1 MFFLSLFQRK
11 QNMKIP
17 KLKSISALLL
27 LSTQLLLSSCQHTP
41 EKNITVIGFIDYVED
56 ATLAQART
64 GFYDALK
71 QAGYNEDSNTL
82 KIIYRNVQGDQAVLL
97 QAVDY
102 IISQQPV
109 FIATNT
115 TLSTINT
122 VQRNKEIPVFMMVA
136 PRPDIAGLTNKAG
149 ENPPN
154 LFGVYETLEYIDT
167 SAALIQQLFPSAK
180 KVGTIYS
187 ASESQSIDALNRL
200 KASCEKMGILLEA
213 IPVTNSSE
221 TQLITESLLSKDI
234 DVFFALP
241 DNVIFSSF
249 ETVVKLCNDKNIPI
263 ITSEAGLVSRGAL
276 ASFGADMYQ
285 WGFQSGVQAAK
296 FLKEKSSKNLQPQL
310 VNIRKKVMNITAA
323 KQFNI
328 TPDSIF
334 TLLSP

>member
-1 MFFLSLFQRK
+1 MKKRNGSPIIILVLLSLIF
-11 QNMKIP
+11 
-17 KLKSISALLL
+17 L
-27 LSTQLLLSSCQHTP
+27 LSACQSNTP
-41 EKNITVIGFIDYVED
+41 KDVPVIGFIDFVED

-71 QAGYNEDSNTL
+71 VSGYSEDSNTL
-82 KIIYRNVQGDQAVLL
+82 KIIYRNAQGDQAVLL

-102 IISQQPV
+102 IISQKPT

-122 VQRNKEIPVFMMVA
+122 VQRSKEIPIFMMVA

-154 LFGVYETLEYIDT
+154 LFGVYETLDYIDT
-167 SAALIQQLFPSAK
+167 SATLIQQLFPSTK

-200 KASCEKMGILLEA
+200 KASCKKMGIELEA

-221 TQLITESLLSKDI
+221 TQLITESLLGKNI

-249 ETVVKLCNDKNIPI
+249 ETVVKSCNDKNIPI

-285 WGFQSGVQAAK
+285 WGYQAGVQAAK
-296 FLKEKSSKNLQPQL
+296 FLKEKSTKNLQPQL
-310 VNIRKKVMNITAA
+310 VNIRKKVMNAQGA

-328 TPDSIF
+328 VSDSTF

>member
-1 MFFLSLFQRK
+1 MNKVNYKSL
-11 QNMKIP
+11 
-17 KLKSISALLL
+17 LSALLVSIHL
-27 LSTQLLLSSCQHTP
+27 LFSSCKSTG
-41 EKNITVIGFIDYVED
+41 EKNIPVIGFVDYVED

-64 GFYDALK
+64 GFNDALK
-71 QAGYNEDSNTL
+71 AAGYSEDSNTL
-82 KIIYRNVQGDQAVLL
+82 QVIYRNAQGDQAMLL

-102 IISQQPV
+102 ILSQQPLL
-109 FIATNT
+109 IATNT

-122 VQRNKEIPVFMMVA
+122 VQRNQEIPVFMMVA
-136 PRPDIAGLTNKAG
+136 PRPDIAGLTNKSG

-167 SAALIQQLFPSAK
+167 SAALIQQLFPSTK

-200 KASCEKMGILLEA
+200 KVSCEKMGIALEA

-221 TQLITESLLSKDI
+221 TQLFTESLLSKNI

-249 ETVVKLCNDKNIPI
+249 ETVVKSCNDKNIPI

-285 WGFQSGVQAAK
+285 WGYQAGVQAAL
-296 FLKEKSSKNLQPQL
+296 FLKDKTTKNLKPAL
-310 VNIRKKVMNITAA
+310 VNTRKKVMNLQGA

-328 TPDSIF
+328 VPDSTF